1 MHLTTRTSLPL
12 LWSLR
17 GTILGSGQSLGGGKR
32 IGVQRTSSL
41 AVFDLPDHYP
51 AFKVR
56 GENPLTI
63 RSEARA
69 KGEITTL
76 LQFAQ
81 FLAAALPE
89 RDRVV
94 TSAGDETVGMT
105 IIDREHA
112 AGVGSPVL
120 CLFAFLHLPEFHRPI
135 FAGRRE
141 QLGIA
146 APAQRGDGGFVPRE
160 REEFLR
166 AFRIPNAD
174 AAVAIRGGQHL
185 AVGTERDCRNP
196 IGVLLELVL
205 KLAGLGGPHLHD
217 ADRKST

>member
-1 MHLTTRTSLPL
+1 MRSRQYTLPVGPSMHVTTRTSPPL

-17 GTILGSGQSLGGGKR
+17 GTSLGGGQGLGCGKR
-32 IGVQRTSSL
+32 IGVQRTRSL

-69 KGEITTL
+69 QGEIATL
-76 LQFAQ
+76 LQLAQ
-81 FLAAALPE
+81 FLSAALPE

-94 TSAGDETVGMT
+94 ASASDETVGVR

-112 AGVGSPVL
+112 AWVGSPAL

-141 QLGIA
+141 QFGIA
-146 APAQRGDGGFVPRE
+146 APA
-160 REEFLR
+160 
-166 AFRIPNAD
+166 
-174 AAVAIRGGQHL
+174 
-185 AVGTERDCRNP
+185 
-196 IGVLLELVL
+196 
-205 KLAGLGGPHLHD
+205 
-217 ADRKST
+217 

>member
-17 GTILGSGQSLGGGKR
+17 GTILGSGQSLGCGKR

-69 KGEITTL
+69 QGEIATL
-76 LQFAQ
+76 LQLAQ
-81 FLAAALPE
+81 FLSAALPE
-89 RDRVV
+89 LARVV
-94 TSAGDETVGMT
+94 APARDETVGVR

-112 AGVGSPVL
+112 AWVGSPAL

-135 FAGRRE
+135 FALPHE
-141 QLGIA
+141 QFGVDF
-146 APAQRGDGGFVPRE
+146 P
-160 REEFLR
+160 
-166 AFRIPNAD
+166 
-174 AAVAIRGGQHL
+174 
-185 AVGTERDCRNP
+185 NP
-196 IGVLLELVL
+196 ILR
-205 KLAGLGGPHLHD
+205 LGP
-217 ADRKST
+217 